1 MWQKLVQAWKIKDVR
16 NNLIFVIAM
25 MALFRFLASIPLPGI
40 DVAALQRYMESN
52 QVLGMFN
59 MFSGGTL
66 ENFSVVAMG
75 VAPFI
80 TASIVFQLLG
90 MIFPKIEE
98 MQKDSEQGRQKISQ
112 WSRMLTVPLA
122 VIQAFGLIAIFKAS
136 SVQIVRDM
144 DLFHFIVLI
153 TTVTAGTVF
162 LMWIGELI
170 TEKKVG
176 NGTSLLIFAGIV
188 SGMPSMIQRALI
200 SYDSSQLVT
209 WIGYGVAAIVT
220 IVGVVFITE
229 AQRNVPVQY
238 ARQVRG
244 MGGGV
249 ASNLPLRMLMAGVIP
264 IIFAVSMLIFPTVVA
279 QFFMQA
285 KTAWVAEGARWVLVT
300 LQNQTVYAAFYFV
313 LVVAFT
319 YFYTSIVFKPVQ
331 IAENLQKQGGFI
343 PGIRPGSP
351 TSEYLQSVIN
361 RITLPGSLFL
371 GAIAVLPVLI
381 QNYTGTQAFAI
392 GGTSLLIVVSVVI
405 ESMKQIESHVTMREY
420 DAY

>member
-1 MWQKLVQAWKIKDVR
+1 
-16 NNLIFVIAM
+16 

-98 MQKDSEQGRQKISQ
+98 MQKDSEQGRQKINQ

-136 SVQIVRDM
+136 SVQIVQNM
-144 DLFHFIVLI
+144 DVFHFVVLI

-200 SYDSSQLVT
+200 SYDSSQLMT
-209 WIGYGVAAIVT
+209 WVGYGVAAVVT

-229 AQRNVPVQY
+229 AQRNIPVQY

-264 IIFAVSMLIFPTVVA
+264 IIFAVSMLIFPTVIA
-279 QFFMQA
+279 QFFLQA
-285 KTAWVAEGARWVLVT
+285 KTVWIADGARWVLAT
-300 LQNQTVYAAFYFV
+300 LQNQTVYAIAYFA
-313 LVVAFT
+313 LVVVFT
-319 YFYTSIVFKPVQ
+319 YFYTSIVFKPDQ
-331 IAENLQKQGGFI
+331 IAENLQKQGGFV
-343 PGIRPGSP
+343 PGIRPGLP
-351 TSEYLQSVIN
+351 TAEYLQSVIN

-371 GAIAVLPVLI
+371 GAIAVLPILI
-381 QNYTGTQAFAI
+381 QNATGTQAFAI

>member
-1 MWQKLVQAWKIKDVR
+1 MWQKLVQAWKIKEVR

-40 DVAALQRYMESN
+40 NVAALQRYLETN
-52 QVLGMFN
+52 QILGMFN

-98 MQKDSEQGRQKISQ
+98 MQKDSEQGRQKINQ
-112 WSRMLTVPLA
+112 WSRMLTVPLS
-122 VIQAFGLIAIFKAS
+122 VIQAFGLIAILKAS
-136 SVQIVRDM
+136 SVQIINNMSV
-144 DLFHFIVLI
+144 FQFVTLI

-188 SGMPSMIQRALI
+188 SGLPSMMQRAFI
-200 SYDSSQLVT
+200 SYDSSQLMT
-209 WIGYGVAAIVT
+209 WVGYAVAAVVT

-229 AQRNVPVQY
+229 AQRNIPVQY

-264 IIFAVSMLIFPTVVA
+264 IIFAVSMLIFPTVIA
-279 QFFMQA
+279 QFFVQA
-285 KTAWVAEGARWVLVT
+285 KSAWVADGARWVLMV
-300 LQNQTVYAAFYFV
+300 LQNQTVYAALYFA
-313 LVVAFT
+313 LVVIFT
-319 YFYTSIVFKPVQ
+319 YFYTSIVFKPDQ

-343 PGIRPGSP
+343 PGIRPGTP
-351 TSEYLQSVIN
+351 TSEYLQHVIN

>member
-1 MWQKLVQAWKIKDVR
+1 MWQKLLQAWKIKDVR

-40 DVAALQRYMESN
+40 DVVALQRYMESN

-98 MQKDSEQGRQKISQ
+98 MQKDSEQGRQKINQ

-209 WIGYGVAAIVT
+209 WIGYGAAAIIT

-300 LQNQTVYAAFYFV
+300 LQNQTVYAALYFV